1 MDLLDQLRG
10 NFPKTI
16 DKKNPVFSALIA
28 NANGTGAIQEQLEYL
43 FKYMKEWISTPDVYE
58 QTGVMLQ
65 KTINFFSFLEPFADE
80 TEASLKNRFRAIFVR
95 NHDTKWG
102 TPYDVK
108 NVFREYFPHAEIFLI
123 ENVNKIDSTEP
134 GLANLIK
141 DGDITTDATEDWI
154 LSNCIISEYARFS
167 KAYGIEFDDT
177 DGVLTQEDIAV
188 QSSKPYFLHFFLKGG
203 CNVIIKDNNDKYWNF
218 TTKEWDDSEVKNSF
232 TTEIRDSLNN
242 IIDYKWDNRSLWF
255 ITAADTSSVTISFEM
270 DGIGQRA
277 SVELVF
283 SLDNAVNQTTTIPA
297 GTIVSDS
304 TDTYLFTTREDT
316 IIEPGEINSKTV
328 WADAEEFGLDYIL
341 GDNTVTK
348 IQSDLPATISVT
360 NPKKVTGGTY
370 ADYFRLFW
378 KQPYGSFS
386 IIAHFEGNT
395 SVGAFGL
402 APGDDDPNPLPQP
415 RYSNYG
421 YYDKSFLSGVPIGF
435 ASDIYED
442 LLDYLRAQGVRAFFD
457 IVIKDA

>member
-1 MDLLDQLRG
+1 MDLLNQLLS

-28 NANGTGAIQEQLEYL
+28 NSKGTGAIQEQLEYL

-58 QTGVMLQ
+58 QTGVMLK
-65 KTINFFSFLEPFADE
+65 KTITFFSFLEPFADE
-80 TEASLKNRFRAIFVR
+80 SDTSLKNRFRTIFVR

-108 NVFREYFPHAEIFLI
+108 NVFKEYFPHAEIYLV

-141 DGDITTDATEDWI
+141 DGDITADTTEDWT
-154 LSNCIISEYARFS
+154 LSDCFISEYARFS
-167 KAYGIEFDDT
+167 KSYGIEFNNPN
-177 DGVLTQEDIAV
+177 GVLTQEDIAV

-203 CNVIIKDNNDKYWNF
+203 CKVIIKDNNDKYWNF
-218 TTKEWDDSEVKNSF
+218 TTKTWSDTEVKNSF
-232 TTEIRDSLNN
+232 TTEIRDNLNN

-255 ITAADTSSVTISFEM
+255 ITTATTSTVTISFEM

-283 SLDNAVNQTTTIPA
+283 SLDNPVNQQTVIPA
-297 GTIVSDS
+297 GTVVSDS
-304 TDTYLFTTREDT
+304 TDTYCFTTREDV
-316 IIEPGEINSKTV
+316 IIEKGEVNSKIV

-341 GDNTVTK
+341 GANTVTK
-348 IQSDLPATISVT
+348 IQSDLPATISVN

-370 ADYFRLFW
+370 MDYFRLFW
-378 KQPYGSFS
+378 KQPYGSFTV
-386 IIAHFEGNT
+386 IAHFEGNT
-395 SVGAFGL
+395 SVGVFGL
-402 APGDDDPNPLPQP
+402 APGDADPNPLPQP
-415 RYSNYG
+415 RYSNFG

-435 ASDIYED
+435 ATDIYED
-442 LLDYLRAQGVRAFFD
+442 LLDYLRAQGVRAFLD